1 MNEPFWIMQGYE
13 IYIWPSYVLTLLS
26 LVLLFVHSTK
36 QSQKAK
42 KLLKQLSEK
51 KLNFKIQIDVKQ
63 MNPKYRRLF
72 ITIIILLTL
81 GLATKLILIA
91 LEDNIVYFYTPNDLI
106 EKFGDTQN
114 IQNKIRIGGLVLES
128 SIKKEGKKSIFI
140 ITDRKKEVKVVFDG
154 SLPDLFREGQGI
166 VAEGIFKNNN
176 FIASE
181 VLAKHDEN
189 YMPPEVADA
198 LKKNNVWKG
207 DAD

>member
-1 MNEPFWIMQGYE
+1 
-13 IYIWPSYVLTLLS
+13 
-26 LVLLFVHSTK
+26 
-36 QSQKAK
+36 
-42 KLLKQLSEK
+42 
-51 KLNFKIQIDVKQ
+51 

-72 ITIIILLTL
+72 ITVIIVLTL
-81 GLATKLILIA
+81 GLATKLILMA

-128 SIKKEGKKSIFI
+128 SIKKEGEKTIFM
-140 ITDRKKEVKVVFDG
+140 ITDRKKEVRVVFDG
-154 SLPDLFREGQGI
+154 PLPDLFREGQGI
-166 VAEGIFKNNN
+166 VAEGMFQNNN

>member
-1 MNEPFWIMQGYE
+1 
-13 IYIWPSYVLTLLS
+13 
-26 LVLLFVHSTK
+26 
-36 QSQKAK
+36 
-42 KLLKQLSEK
+42 
-51 KLNFKIQIDVKQ
+51 

-72 ITIIILLTL
+72 ITIIIVFTL
-81 GLATKLILIA
+81 GLATKLILMA
-91 LEDNIVYFYTPNDLI
+91 LEDNIVYFYTPNNLI

-128 SIKKEGKKSIFI
+128 SIKKEGKKTIFI

-154 SLPDLFREGQGI
+154 PLPDLFREGQGI
-166 VAEGIFKNNN
+166 VAEGMFKNNN

-207 DAD
+207 NSD

>member
-1 MNEPFWIMQGYE
+1 
-13 IYIWPSYVLTLLS
+13 
-26 LVLLFVHSTK
+26 
-36 QSQKAK
+36 
-42 KLLKQLSEK
+42 
-51 KLNFKIQIDVKQ
+51 

-72 ITIIILLTL
+72 ITVIIVLTL
-81 GLATKLILIA
+81 GLATKLILMA

-106 EKFGDTQN
+106 EKFGDTKN

-128 SIKKEGKKSIFI
+128 SIKKEGDKTIFM
-140 ITDRKKEVKVVFDG
+140 ITDRKKEVKVEFKG
-154 SLPDLFREGQGI
+154 PLPDLFREGQGI
-166 VAEGIFKNNN
+166 VAEGMFQNNN

-207 DAD
+207 DSN

>member
-1 MNEPFWIMQGYE
+1 M
-13 IYIWPSYVLTLLS
+13 
-26 LVLLFVHSTK
+26 H
-36 QSQKAK
+36 A
-42 KLLKQLSEK
+42 
-51 KLNFKIQIDVKQ
+51 
-63 MNPKYRRLF
+63 KYRRLF
-72 ITIIILLTL
+72 ITIIIILTL
-81 GLATKLILIA
+81 GLATKLILMA

-128 SIKKEGKKSIFI
+128 SIKKEGKITIFM
-140 ITDRKKEVKVVFDG
+140 ITDRKKEVKVVFKG
-154 SLPDLFREGQGI
+154 PLPDLFREGQGI
-166 VAEGIFKNNN
+166 VAEGMFQNNN

-207 DAD
+207 DSN

>member
-1 MNEPFWIMQGYE
+1 MN
-13 IYIWPSYVLTLLS
+13 
-26 LVLLFVHSTK
+26 
-36 QSQKAK
+36 A
-42 KLLKQLSEK
+42 
-51 KLNFKIQIDVKQ
+51 
-63 MNPKYRRLF
+63 KYRRLF
-72 ITIIILLTL
+72 ITIIIVLTL
-81 GLATKLILIA
+81 GLATKLILMA

-128 SIKKEGKKSIFI
+128 SIKKEGEKTIFI
-140 ITDRKKEVKVVFDG
+140 ITDRKKEVKVLFDG

-166 VAEGIFKNNN
+166 VAEGMFQNNN

-207 DAD
+207 NSN

>member
-1 MNEPFWIMQGYE
+1 MN
-13 IYIWPSYVLTLLS
+13 
-26 LVLLFVHSTK
+26 
-36 QSQKAK
+36 A
-42 KLLKQLSEK
+42 
-51 KLNFKIQIDVKQ
+51 
-63 MNPKYRRLF
+63 KYRRLF
-72 ITIIILLTL
+72 ITIIIILTL
-81 GLATKLILIA
+81 GLATKLILMA

-106 EKFGDTQN
+106 EKFGVTQN

-128 SIKKEGKKSIFI
+128 SIKKEGGKTIFM

-154 SLPDLFREGQGI
+154 PLPDLFREGQGI
-166 VAEGIFKNNN
+166 VAEGMFQNNN

-207 DAD
+207 NSD

>member
-1 MNEPFWIMQGYE
+1 
-13 IYIWPSYVLTLLS
+13 
-26 LVLLFVHSTK
+26 
-36 QSQKAK
+36 
-42 KLLKQLSEK
+42 
-51 KLNFKIQIDVKQ
+51 

-72 ITIIILLTL
+72 ITIIIVLIL
-81 GLATKLILIA
+81 GLATKLILMA

-128 SIKKEGKKSIFI
+128 SIKKEGEKTIFM

-154 SLPDLFREGQGI
+154 PLPDLFREGQGI
-166 VAEGIFKNNN
+166 VAEGMFQNNN

-207 DAD
+207 DSD

>member
-1 MNEPFWIMQGYE
+1 MN
-13 IYIWPSYVLTLLS
+13 
-26 LVLLFVHSTK
+26 
-36 QSQKAK
+36 A
-42 KLLKQLSEK
+42 
-51 KLNFKIQIDVKQ
+51 
-63 MNPKYRRLF
+63 KYRRLF
-72 ITIIILLTL
+72 ITIIIVLTL
-81 GLATKLILIA
+81 GLATKLILMA

-106 EKFGDTQN
+106 EKFGDTKN

-128 SIKKEGKKSIFI
+128 SIKKEGEKTIFM

-166 VAEGIFKNNN
+166 VAEGMFQNNN

>member
-1 MNEPFWIMQGYE
+1 MN
-13 IYIWPSYVLTLLS
+13 
-26 LVLLFVHSTK
+26 
-36 QSQKAK
+36 A
-42 KLLKQLSEK
+42 
-51 KLNFKIQIDVKQ
+51 
-63 MNPKYRRLF
+63 KYRRLF
-72 ITIIILLTL
+72 ITIIIILTL
-81 GLATKLILIA
+81 GLATKLILMA

-106 EKFGDTQN
+106 EKFGDTKN

-128 SIKKEGKKSIFI
+128 SIKKEGEKTIFM
-140 ITDRKKEVKVVFDG
+140 ITDRKKEVKVVFKG
-154 SLPDLFREGQGI
+154 PLPDLFREGQGI
-166 VAEGIFKNNN
+166 VAEGMFQNNN